1 MYIPVVQYSAE
12 PSAVTRL
19 IHPDGV
25 AEYRL
30 TRNVVHEKDNEN
42 NDVIQGEEVYFEIAA
57 GAEQPSAA
65 DIEKDFGAYWL
76 SGLNWP
82 AQGDAPKT
90 VEERLEEIE
99 ADNVTALEGIAELYE
114 LLMQ

>member
-1 MYIPVVQYSAE
+1 MYTEVVQYSSDPA
-12 PSAVTRL
+12 AVTKL
-19 IHPDGV
+19 VHPDGV

-30 TRNVVHEKDNEN
+30 TRNVVHEKDNED

-65 DIEKDFGAYWL
+65 DVEKDFDAYWN
-76 SGLNWP
+76 SGLKWP
-82 AQGDAPKT
+82 VVGDAPKT

-114 LLMQ
+114 MLMQ

>member
-1 MYIPVVQYSAE
+1 MYTELVQYSNDPA
-12 PSAVTRL
+12 AVTTL
-19 IHPDGV
+19 VHPDGV

-30 TRNVVHEKDNEN
+30 TRNVVHEKDNED

-65 DIEKDFGAYWL
+65 DVEKNFDAYWL

-82 AQGDAPKT
+82 VVGDAPKT

-114 LLMQ
+114 MLMQ